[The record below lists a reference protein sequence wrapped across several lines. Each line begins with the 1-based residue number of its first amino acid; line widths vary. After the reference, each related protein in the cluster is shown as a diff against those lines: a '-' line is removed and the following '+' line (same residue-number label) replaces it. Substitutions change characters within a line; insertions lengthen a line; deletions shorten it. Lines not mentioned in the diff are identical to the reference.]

1 MPKYTYDF
9 NFDLDVYVKSLEL
22 EADSPE
28 EALEKLRSYSIEDL
42 ILKGYVKDFEIKDL
56 SYLVVEDGWYDEE
69 YEDTIN
75 YIEDKEF
82 LLNFGNIK
90 VIMPKHGEIS
100 DLYDVALNFISM
112 YIESKYK
119 ILKDK
124 FELDKFKQIIFENI
138 IDSLE
143 EAFNN
148 AIE

>member
-1 MPKYTYDF
+1 MK
-9 NFDLDVYVKSLEL
+9 NMK
-22 EADSPE
+22 
-28 EALEKLRSYSIEDL
+28 
-42 ILKGYVKDFEIKDL
+42 
-56 SYLVVEDGWYDEE
+56 
-69 YEDTIN
+69 TIN

-82 LLNFGNIK
+82 LLNIGNIK
-90 VIMPKHGEIS
+90 VIMPKNGEIS
-100 DLYDVALNFISM
+100 DLYNAGLNFISM